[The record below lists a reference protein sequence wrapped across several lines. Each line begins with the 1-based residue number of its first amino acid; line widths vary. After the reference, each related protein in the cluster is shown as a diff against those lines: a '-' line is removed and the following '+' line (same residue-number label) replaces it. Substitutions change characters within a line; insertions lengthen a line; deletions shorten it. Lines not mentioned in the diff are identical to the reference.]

1 MGNKTPVEEKNNSSM
16 VNVVVEMLSGIIESS
31 TDWVYNQVTIC

>member
-16 VNVVVEMLSGIIESS
+16 VNVAVEMLSGIIESS
-31 TDWVYNQVTIC
+31 TD

>member
-31 TDWVYNQVTIC
+31 TD